1 MLRTLPQAN
10 QDLGRDG
17 ETAERPTQATAT
29 VDIPAID
36 SSDCSPNL
44 GKQPGARAGAKAVM
58 ENATSGP
65 EVHLSRAP
73 PNSAGFVQFPTKQA
87 AAQFLGLSNIEALEA
102 LVDST
107 EVHEG

>member
-1 MLRTLPQAN
+1 M
-10 QDLGRDG
+10 DG
-17 ETAERPTQATAT
+17 ETAERPAQATST

-36 SSDCSPNL
+36 SLDSTNL

-58 ENATSGP
+58 ENATSGS
-65 EVHLSRAP
+65 EVYLCQAP

-87 AAQFLGLSNIEALEA
+87 AAQFLGLSNVEALEA
-102 LVDST
+102 LVDSN